1 MSSPRRGIAYLA
13 AVVLAT
19 AAWPIDAAEI
29 DGFTEPYRDIDVAAA
44 EMGRVI
50 RLEVREGDRVVVG
63 QVVARLDDD
72 VINATL
78 DIAQAGMESFGRLE
92 AAEAELRMHQESL
105 EKLKELLK
113 RNHATQREVDR
124 ARAQQEMAEARVKAT
139 REELRVKALEYA
151 RTRSQLEQRQVVS
164 PINGVTTH
172 LYKDEGEFVSP
183 NDPVVIKVVQ
193 LDPLLVVFSVPLA
206 EAGKLTAEEPVSV
219 RIESAKQTVQGVVEF
234 VSPTA
239 DAQSGTTRVRVRIPN
254 PGESVPSGVT
264 CHLVLPR
271 DPQELANATPAR

>member
-1 MSSPRRGIAYLA
+1 MCIFELSSPRRGIAYLA

-19 AAWPIDAAEI
+19 AAWPIEAAEI
-29 DGFTEPYRDIDVAAA
+29 EGFTEPYRDIDVAAA

-50 RLEVREGDRVVVG
+50 CLEVREGDRVVVG

-124 ARAQQEMAEARVKAT
+124 AQ
-139 REELRVKALEYA
+139 
-151 RTRSQLEQRQVVS
+151 RSKRLPRPRS
-164 PINGVTTH
+164 
-172 LYKDEGEFVSP
+172 K
-183 NDPVVIKVVQ
+183 
-193 LDPLLVVFSVPLA
+193 PLA
-206 EAGKLTAEEPVSV
+206 
-219 RIESAKQTVQGVVEF
+219 R
-234 VSPTA
+234 
-239 DAQSGTTRVRVRIPN
+239 N
-254 PGESVPSGVT
+254 
-264 CHLVLPR
+264 
-271 DPQELANATPAR
+271 

>member
-1 MSSPRRGIAYLA
+1 M
-13 AVVLAT
+13 
-19 AAWPIDAAEI
+19 
-29 DGFTEPYRDIDVAAA
+29 
-44 EMGRVI
+44 
-50 RLEVREGDRVVVG
+50 
-63 QVVARLDDD
+63 
-72 VINATL
+72 
-78 DIAQAGMESFGRLE
+78 
-92 AAEAELRMHQESL
+92 
-105 EKLKELLK
+105 
-113 RNHATQREVDR
+113 
-124 ARAQQEMAEARVKAT
+124 
-139 REELRVKALEYA
+139 
-151 RTRSQLEQRQVVS
+151 VS

-219 RIESAKQTVQGVVEF
+219 RIESAKLTVQGVVEF

-254 PGESVPSGVT
+254 PGESVPSGIT